1 MKYLTLP
8 LKSPQKKSAQSQE
21 SLCSYSVAIANWEK
35 AISDFARLNARIDT
49 SLIQNAFS
57 SVQSQERKNEL
68 LHLKNT
74 MAKLLQNLFE
84 DLGDNFDCVSI
95 EQFNEHTT
103 RISQS
108 IQLISSKLTQMDLQ
122 IATD

>member
-1 MKYLTLP
+1 
-8 LKSPQKKSAQSQE
+8 
-21 SLCSYSVAIANWEK
+21 
-35 AISDFARLNARIDT
+35 
-49 SLIQNAFS
+49 
-57 SVQSQERKNEL
+57 
-68 LHLKNT
+68 